1 MYKGRNVACDAVA
14 VRARDGRA
22 KVCIGCKWITN
33 THLCGEFSNAGNE
46 PIKNVT
52 LRVEARGR
60 RAVLATVHE
69 GACHCTA
76 CSGLNVGISKDNE
89 RRLSAELSV
98 QSLHRWPAG
107 GHQLSARCAVPRWGN
122 GVETPN
128 SGEGG
133 RISGTGDRDNI

>member
-1 MYKGRNVACDAVA
+1 M
-14 VRARDGRA
+14 RARDERA
-22 KVCIGCKWITN
+22 KICIWCKWITN

-76 CSGLNVGISKDNE
+76 CSGLKVGISKDNE
-89 RRLSAELSV
+89 RRLAAKL
-98 QSLHRWPAG
+98 
-107 GHQLSARCAVPRWGN
+107 
-122 GVETPN
+122 
-128 SGEGG
+128 
-133 RISGTGDRDNI
+133 